1 MSNTMSDLDE
11 LKRAVDAEIK
21 TFLDRVGRELP
32 DSLPLVGHIER
43 LLIAG
48 GKRLRPAF
56 CYWGFRAAGG
66 AHCREI
72 VRAASALELL
82 HTFALVHDDIMD
94 AAESRR
100 GEPTVHTVAG
110 VDVALLVGDFALVL
124 ADAQLVESG
133 FDPVAVTRCFSPYSR
148 MRKEVIVGQFM
159 DSRLAVKSSIDEAEA
174 RNVARMKSG
183 RYSVREPLL
192 IGAALAS
199 DRPIAPLERFGEL
212 VGEAFQLRDDLLGTF
227 GDPSITGKP
236 VDSDIRE
243 GKKHVLYAKT
253 LAALAGEELAFFES
267 HWGGGRA
274 LSEEECGALR
284 ALVASSGAKG
294 ETETLLAQLT
304 GDAVTMLA
312 ALPVTDEV
320 RAGLHSLVEAA
331 TSRES

>member
-1 MSNTMSDLDE
+1 MSKAAPDLEE
-11 LKRAVDAEIK
+11 LKRVVDAEIK
-21 TFLDRVGRELP
+21 SFLERVGHELP

-43 LLIAG
+43 LLAAG

-56 CYWGFRAAGG
+56 CYWGFRAGGG

-94 AAESRR
+94 AAQSRR

-110 VDVALLVGDFALVL
+110 VDVALLVGDLALVL
-124 ADAQLVESG
+124 ADALLVESG
-133 FDPVAVTRCFSPYSR
+133 FDPVAVARCFSPYSR

-159 DSRLAVKSSIDEAEA
+159 DLRLAEKPSIDEEEA

-183 RYSVREPLL
+183 RYSVREPLM

-199 DRPIAPLERFGEL
+199 ERPIEPLERLGEL

-227 GDPSITGKP
+227 GDPAITGKP
-236 VDSDIRE
+236 IDSDIRE
-243 GKKHVLYAKT
+243 GKKNVLYAKT
-253 LAALAGEELAFFES
+253 LAVLADDDLGFFETR
-267 HWGGGRA
+267 WGGGDS
-274 LSEEECGALR
+274 LSDDECVRLR
-284 ALVASSGAKG
+284 SLVKSSGAKA
-294 ETETLLAQLT
+294 ETEALLARLT
-304 GDAVTMLA
+304 EEAVAVLA
-312 ALPVTDEV
+312 GLPVTDEV

-331 TSRES
+331 TSRQS